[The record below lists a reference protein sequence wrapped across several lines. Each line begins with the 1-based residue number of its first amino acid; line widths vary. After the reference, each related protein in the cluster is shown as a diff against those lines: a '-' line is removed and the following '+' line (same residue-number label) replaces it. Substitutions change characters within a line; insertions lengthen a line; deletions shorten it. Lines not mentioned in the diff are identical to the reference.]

1 MSLGGKARPK
11 EQAAPPTP
19 DTSAPH
25 AGGREGAHSQSDA
38 ETGVQIRAHVRQ
50 VLQQAGPRA
59 SIEGN

>member
-19 DTSAPH
+19 DTSAPQ
-25 AGGREGAHSQSDA
+25 AGGPEGTHGQGDA
-38 ETGVQIRAHVRQ
+38 ETCAQIRTHVRQ